1 MSENNVRTRFIVAV
15 ALLVVL
21 AGIGGVLSAMRA
33 DEATIR
39 VRNGS
44 MDVTLDSGTWV
55 ENGDA
60 WSPSTGVTAGTYFVK
75 VVGGTGFTCDA
86 NRTVGSGNVVSI
98 SYSDGVTIRFTPASG
113 RTGVRPKSDLTRA
126 TPALLKHGAAGT
138 GHISEVKVN
147 GPAGVTCSFPTT
159 AALSEI
165 RICSAPNALCQQAP

>member
-1 MSENNVRTRFIVAV
+1 MGENNVSVRVS
-15 ALLVVL
+15 VVL
-21 AGIGGVLSAMRA
+21 AVLVALAGLGVAVTARQGGT
-33 DEATIR
+33 EPPIR
-39 VRNGS
+39 VKNGS

-60 WSPSTGVTAGTYFVK
+60 WSPSTGTNAGTYFVK
-75 VVGGTGFTCDA
+75 VVEGTGFTCDA

-98 SYSDGVTIRFTPASG
+98 TYSDGVTIRFTPASG
-113 RTGVRPKSDLTRA
+113 RTGVRPKADLTRA

-138 GHISEVKVN
+138 GHISEVRVN

-165 RICSAPNALCQQAP
+165 RICSAPIALCQ

>member
-1 MSENNVRTRFIVAV
+1 MRQNNVSVQFVVVV

-21 AGIGGVLSAMRA
+21 AGIGVVVTARQGGT
-33 DEATIR
+33 EPPIR

-55 ENGDA
+55 DNGDA

-165 RICSAPNALCQQAP
+165 RICSAPNTFCQ